1 MKCDVS
7 HALKLESV
15 SGNREVARACQIDAS
30 ANAMC
35 PNLRTSEIYP
45 TVVLSDL
52 TRRYRLRFAG
62 ILVTTTHWIY

>member
-45 TVVLSDL
+45 MDLLKNCNMGKGLECSD
-52 TRRYRLRFAG
+52 
-62 ILVTTTHWIY
+62 